1 MHQAIFEA
9 EKEFERTKWDKVAER
24 MVGLGASR
32 KFQGAACEKKFK
44 AKAMEIKKKG
54 AAEEVA
60 GVSEEPA
67 APADVSMS

>member
-1 MHQAIFEA
+1 MRQAIFEA

-44 AKAMEIKKKG
+44 AKAMEIKKNG

-60 GVSEEPA
+60 VVSEEPA
-67 APADVSMS
+67 VPADVSMS